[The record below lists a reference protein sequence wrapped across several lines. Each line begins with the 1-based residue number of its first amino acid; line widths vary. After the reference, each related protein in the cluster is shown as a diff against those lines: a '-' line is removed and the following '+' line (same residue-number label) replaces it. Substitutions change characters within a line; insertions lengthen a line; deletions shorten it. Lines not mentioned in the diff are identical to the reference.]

1 MSDSKQDLGSHDSG
15 SHDSGPQDSS
25 PQGFDPQG
33 LDPQGFDPQDFGP
46 NDPRY
51 YAPPRT
57 RVRHD
62 HLNRGTSQHEIDRPP
77 PHESVAHFRQ
87 VKGHDPQNQKP
98 RDIFAEAVARVERQ
112 SREPQLVEA
121 PFFLQDRPLLGSA
134 ARFAIAVSGA
144 ILVALVYFIDFPT
157 WQSPK
162 SSMFSVLQREPA
174 PILNVHD
181 NSGTVNE
188 TLRLGVSVET
198 PAPGASVTIRR
209 LPTDARLTAGSR
221 LSASEWRV
229 PAQEIADAAIIPPTD
244 FVGEMNLYAEL
255 RNSDNAALVAT
266 FVRLT
271 WTLAPTRS
279 SVVASASTAEVPPG
293 PVAPEEQL
301 RAIALPPPTVTK
313 SAAIPSAAT
322 APAET
327 TSQARGEPIMQ
338 LSPNEVASLVRR
350 AQELLA
356 SGDLQVA
363 RTFLT
368 RAAEAHDARAA
379 LLLAKTFDPI
389 VSRQSGVPDVGPDL
403 AQARNWYQRAR
414 ELGSP
419 EAQRQLDALASYRRR

>member
-1 MSDSKQDLGSHDSG
+1 
-15 SHDSGPQDSS
+15 
-25 PQGFDPQG
+25 
-33 LDPQGFDPQDFGP
+33 
-46 NDPRY
+46 
-51 YAPPRT
+51 
-57 RVRHD
+57 VRHD
-62 HLNRGTSQHEIDRPP
+62 HLNRGTSQHEIDRPQ

-112 SREPQLVEA
+112 SREPLLVEA
-121 PFFLQDRPLLGSA
+121 PFFQDRPLLGSA
-134 ARFAIAVSGA
+134 AKFAIAVSGA

-157 WQSPK
+157 WQSPG
-162 SSMFSVLQREPA
+162 SSLFSALQREPA
-174 PILNVHD
+174 PTLSVHD
-181 NSGTVNE
+181 NSGTINE
-188 TLRLGVSVET
+188 TLGLGVSVEA

-209 LPTDARLTAGSR
+209 LPADARLTAGRR

-244 FVGEMNLYAEL
+244 FVGEMNLSAEL
-255 RNSDNAALVAT
+255 RNSDGAALVAT

-271 WTLAPTRS
+271 WTSAPTRS
-279 SVVASASTAEVPPG
+279 SVVASASTAEMPPG
-293 PVAPEEQL
+293 PVAPAQEQL
-301 RAIALPPPTVTK
+301 RAIALPPPVASPMAAPAVTTPSMTK
-313 SAAIPSAAT
+313 SAAIPSAVT

-327 TSQARGEPIMQ
+327 TPQAPGEPIVQ

-363 RTFLT
+363 RAFLS